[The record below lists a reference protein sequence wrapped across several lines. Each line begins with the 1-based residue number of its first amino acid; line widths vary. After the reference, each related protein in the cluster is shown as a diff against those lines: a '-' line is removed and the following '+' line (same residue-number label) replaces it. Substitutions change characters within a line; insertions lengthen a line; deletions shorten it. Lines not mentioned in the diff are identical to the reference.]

1 MTTMNEPVSPVKIW
15 VDHDATP
22 GMILEILYRVAQRR
36 QVRVVFVANRWH
48 QHPKSPWIE
57 GIAVA
62 DGADVADDYIVE
74 RCGPGQLVV
83 TADIPLSAR
92 AVEQGALVL
101 NHRGKLLT
109 AAEVR
114 EVLSL
119 RDFHQGL
126 RDAGVETGGPRAYAS
141 SDRQAFANALDRWL
155 AKNVPPAGR

>member
-1 MTTMNEPVSPVKIW
+1 MDSKDEHVPVIW

-22 GMILEILYRVAQRR
+22 GMILEILYRVATRR
-36 QVRVVFVANRWH
+36 NVRTVFVANRWY
-48 QHPKSPWIE
+48 QHPKSPYIE
-57 GIAVA
+57 GVAVA
-62 DGADVADDYIVE
+62 DGADVADDWIVE
-74 RCGPGQLVV
+74 HCGAGELVV

-92 AVEQGALVL
+92 ATEKGANVL

-109 AAEVR
+109 AADVR
-114 EVLSL
+114 EALSL

-155 AKNVPPAGR
+155 AKNLPPASR